1 MIEVGMIITSSP
13 TNTSNFTVN
22 GIIQE
27 NKLTL
32 QQQFM
37 GDTIVTDYEGYFE
50 SNTLIKGTYKSN
62 RIDEFDE
69 SGTFE
74 LNIRPQSA

>member
-1 MIEVGMIITSSP
+1 MIITSSP